1 MTNETIALGSLLVFA
16 AVVGCRSNAPTASGS
31 TQSGSSAHTL
41 DGLFKVEGGEMH
53 LHCVGSGSPV
63 VVFDSA
69 LGESGLEWKQVAP
82 EIARSTR
89 ACVYDRKG
97 VGYSA
102 PPKTKPHSTRQ
113 MADELHALLDRASLR
128 GPLVL
133 VGHSIGGVTMRIYAS
148 THPDEIAGMVLVESA
163 DDPLVL
169 WSLMPKEATEQR
181 RDQLA
186 KSPEGLDLDAF
197 VAGTKEMHTLSKPL
211 GDKPLVVLTR
221 GKADAPPSAS
231 PEIAQEWFARWKR
244 QQAELLSLSTNSVQV
259 FARDNGHMM
268 PVEAPAFVVTAVR
281 EVLTAVSSHGR
292 VRESAFLSL
301 ANQPKGS

>member
-1 MTNETIALGSLLVFA
+1 MTTAIALGSLLVLPA
-16 AVVGCRSNAPTASGS
+16 MLGCRNGSSTPSAS
-31 TQSGSSAHTL
+31 TQPGSKAMVL
-41 DGLFKVEGGEMH
+41 DGMFEVEGGEMH

-69 LGESGLEWKQVAP
+69 LGESGLEWQQVAP
-82 EIARSTR
+82 EIAHSAP

-102 PPKTKPHSTRQ
+102 PPRTKPHTARQ
-113 MADELHALLDRASLR
+113 MADELHTLLDRASVR
-128 GPLVL
+128 RPLVL
-133 VGHSIGGVTMRIYAS
+133 VGHSIGGITMRLYAS
-148 THPDEIAGMVLVESA
+148 THPDEVAGMVLVESA
-163 DDPLVL
+163 DDPMVL

-197 VAGTKEMHTLSKPL
+197 VAGAKEMHALSKPL

-221 GKADAPPSAS
+221 GRADAPPSAS
-231 PEIAQEWFARWKR
+231 PEVAQQWFARWKQ
-244 QQAELLSLSTNSVQV
+244 QQAELLSLSTNSVQI
-259 FARDNGHMM
+259 FARDSGHML
-268 PVEAPAFVVTAVR
+268 PLEAPSFVVTAIL
-281 EVLTAVSSHGR
+281 EVLTAVRSHGR

-301 ANQPKGS
+301 TNQPQGS